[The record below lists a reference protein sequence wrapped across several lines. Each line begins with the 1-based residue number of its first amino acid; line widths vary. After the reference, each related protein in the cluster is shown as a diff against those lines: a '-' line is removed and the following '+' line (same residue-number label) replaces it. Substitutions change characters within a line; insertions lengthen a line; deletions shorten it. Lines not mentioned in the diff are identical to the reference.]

1 MPKNK
6 GKGGKKF
13 KKQASKDHDIKNE
26 LVFKE
31 DGQEYAQIT
40 KMLGN
45 CRVEA
50 YCADGRKRLCHIRGK
65 MKKKVWITVGDIV
78 LIGLRDFQDEKADV
92 ILKYNDDESRSL
104 KSYGELPETI
114 KPNEAI
120 GDPSIEEEK
129 EEDMMAFDFN
139 IDDI

>member
-1 MPKNK
+1 M
-6 GKGGKKF
+6 
-13 KKQASKDHDIKNE
+13 DCEI
-26 LVFKE
+26 
-31 DGQEYAQIT
+31 
-40 KMLGN
+40 
-45 CRVEA
+45 
-50 YCADGRKRLCHIRGK
+50 
-65 MKKKVWITVGDIV
+65 
-78 LIGLRDFQDEKADV
+78 FQDEKADV

-129 EEDMMAFDFN
+129 DEDMMAFDFN

>member
-31 DGQEYAQIT
+31 DGQEYAQVT

-50 YCADGRKRLCHIRGK
+50 FCADGRKRMCHIRGK
-65 MKKKVWITVGDIV
+65 MKKKV
-78 LIGLRDFQDEKADV
+78 
-92 ILKYNDDESRSL
+92 Y
-104 KSYGELPETI
+104 
-114 KPNEAI
+114 
-120 GDPSIEEEK
+120 
-129 EEDMMAFDFN
+129 
-139 IDDI
+139 